1 MGQIAHLVAGTLHL
15 YPQGAEAYKP
25 GYERSNVDPDT
36 NYSPGCLTTRF
47 AGPQVL
53 RPRAALHPMM

>member
-1 MGQIAHLVAGTLHL
+1 MGHIALLLVGTLHL
-15 YPQGAEAYKP
+15 YPQGTGAYKP
-25 GYERSNVDPDT
+25 GHERSNVDPDT
-36 NYSPGCLTTRF
+36 NYSPGRLTTRF